1 MLLVSHDRAFLDNVV
16 TSVFAAEGGGKWR
29 EYVGGFSD
37 WQIQRER
44 SERIAEEAVRQS
56 AKEAPKDDLP
66 KDSAAGRNAQRTV
79 KLSFKEQRELEALP
93 ARIAELEEE
102 QKTIGA
108 QLEDGSIFA
117 KDAKEGARLS
127 ERHAAI
133 EEELLVALERWEEL
147 EAKRK

>member
-37 WQIQRER
+37 WQIQRKR
-44 SERIAEEAVRQS
+44 SERIAEEAARQT
-56 AKEAPKDDLP
+56 AKEAP

-93 ARIAELEEE
+93 ACIAELEDE
-102 QKTIGA
+102 QKVIGA
-108 QLEDGSIFA
+108 QLEDGLIFA
-117 KDAKEGARLS
+117 KDAKEGARPN
-127 ERHAAI
+127 ERGSSSARLQSSAASAPAAR
-133 EEELLVALERWEEL
+133 VFM
-147 EAKRK
+147 

>member
-1 MLLVSHDRAFLDNVV
+1 MLDF
-16 TSVFAAEGGGKWR
+16 F
-29 EYVGGFSD
+29 
-37 WQIQRER
+37 
-44 SERIAEEAVRQS
+44 AEEAARQS
-56 AKEAPKDDLP
+56 AKETPKEEAPKE
-66 KDSAAGRNAQRTV
+66 SAAGRNAQRTV

-93 ARIAELEEE
+93 GRIAELEEE

>member
-1 MLLVSHDRAFLDNVV
+1 M
-16 TSVFAAEGGGKWR
+16 
-29 EYVGGFSD
+29 
-37 WQIQRER
+37 
-44 SERIAEEAVRQS
+44 
-56 AKEAPKDDLP
+56 
-66 KDSAAGRNAQRTV
+66 

-93 ARIAELEEE
+93 EKYRRARSGAEGDF
-102 QKTIGA
+102 GA

-133 EEELLVALERWEEL
+133 DEELLVALERWEEL